1 VDTNPEAPEKIKA
14 RRAVLIIYLVMVV
27 FIVAPL
33 LIYLLTLRAG
43 S

>member
-1 VDTNPEAPEKIKA
+1 MDSETPEKTKA

-33 LIYLLTLRAG
+33 LIYLFTLRAG